1 MWKAARFRRNDR
13 STSGSLLDQQLRKV
27 APRVARESRPARSY
41 DLFRPR
47 SVSSLSQ
54 SGFETRGL
62 SSLICRGRRGRR
74 CLCRFRLMIID
85 DETRTALSGQEQ
97 PGPLQED
104 ADPKTELSQIRSV
117 NKSPRQPRQTA
128 MYAHFAAF

>member
-1 MWKAARFRRNDR
+1 MLKAERFPRDGQSISAQTQDRQSQVVLPRAAR
-13 STSGSLLDQQLRKV
+13 GV
-27 APRVARESRPARSY
+27 RPARSY

-47 SVSSLSQ
+47 TVSSLSQ
-54 SGFETRGL
+54 SGFESCGL
-62 SSLICRGRRGRR
+62 SSLVWRGRRGRR
-74 CLCRFRLMIID
+74 CLCRFRLLIIH

-117 NKSPRQPRQTA
+117 NESPRQPRQKT
-128 MYAHFAAF
+128 MDVHLAAI